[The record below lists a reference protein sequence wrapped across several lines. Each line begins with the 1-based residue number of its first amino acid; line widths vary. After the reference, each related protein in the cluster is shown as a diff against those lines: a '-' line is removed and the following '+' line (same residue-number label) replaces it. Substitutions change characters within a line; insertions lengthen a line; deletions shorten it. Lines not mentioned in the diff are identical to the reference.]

1 MKSLLLVG
9 MLFLAG
15 CCCVADE
22 DVMTVLPEPV
32 AAPVAQAV
40 ERDFII
46 YFAFDKSDLTD
57 ASQAVVDEIAAYTQ
71 DLDGA
76 SVSLRGHTDSSGSND
91 YNAGL
96 SERRAGSVS
105 GALADKG
112 VGYVGSSWA
121 GESELAVPT
130 EDGVREPLNRRVNVR
145 VGGTPTS

>member
-22 DVMTVLPEPV
+22 EVMTVLPEP
-32 AAPVAQAV
+32 APVAAESV

-57 ASQAVVDEIAAYTQ
+57 ASQAVVDEIASYTQ
-71 DLDGA
+71 GLDDA

-96 SERRAGSVS
+96 SERRANSVS
-105 GALADKG
+105 SALASKG